1 MNEKRKMKVKV
12 QTFFISLSIFA
23 VVFIYCAMGHYDKMG
38 IRSDEDSA
46 QYYMRDGEIYVQND
60 AYIINVNNEN
70 LKYRVTDA
78 YIDVLGYLVIMEKD
92 KLHLIDEENHVFRD
106 SKGNMYVALEYAY
119 WISSDI
125 QC

>member
-1 MNEKRKMKVKV
+1 MKVKV

-38 IRSDEDSA
+38 IRSEEDSA
-46 QYYMRDGEIYVQND
+46 QYYMGDGEIYVQND

-106 SKGNMYVALEYAY
+106 SKGNKYVALEYAY

>member
-1 MNEKRKMKVKV
+1 MKVKV

-78 YIDVLGYLVIMEKD
+78 YIDVLGYLVIMEND

>member
-1 MNEKRKMKVKV
+1 MKVKV

-78 YIDVLGYLVIMEKD
+78 YIDVLGYLVIMER
-92 KLHLIDEENHVFRD
+92 IN
-106 SKGNMYVALEYAY
+106 Y
-119 WISSDI
+119 I
-125 QC
+125 